1 MNVMKWIV
9 TNGCKYGLR
18 ILCRI
23 NHEEMKKV
31 PEQGPLIVYANHTGS
46 IEAPILY
53 GELAP
58 RPVTALAKVES
69 WDNWLINWVFTLWDI
84 IPIRRGEADMEA
96 TRAALSALEQA
107 HILGVS
113 PEGTRNKTGALLRA
127 KPGIVMLAMHSKAPL
142 QAVAHWGGE
151 NFRENLKRLKR
162 TDFHM
167 LIGPVFYLD
176 ARGERVTKEV
186 RQQMADEMM
195 YQLAKLLP
203 SEYRGEYA
211 DLENATER
219 YLRFVTN

>member
-211 DLENATER
+211 DLENATEH
-219 YLRFVTN
+219 YLRFIAN

>member
-9 TNGCKYGLR
+9 TNGCKYGMR

-23 NHEEMKKV
+23 NYEEMKKV
-31 PEQGPLIVYANHTGS
+31 PTQGPLIVYANHTGS
-46 IEAPILY
+46 VEAPIFY

-69 WDNWLINWVFTLWDI
+69 WDNWLINWVFTLWDL
-84 IPIRRGEADMEA
+84 IPIRRGETDMDA
-96 TRAALSALEQA
+96 TRAALSALERG
-107 HILGVS
+107 HFLGIS

-127 KPGIVMLAMHSKAPL
+127 KPGIVMLATHSKAPL
-142 QAVAHWGGE
+142 QAAAHWGGE
-151 NFRENLKRLKR
+151 NFRENLRRLKR
-162 TDFHM
+162 TDFQ
-167 LIGPVFYLD
+167 IRVGPVFYLD
-176 ARGERVTKEV
+176 ARGERITKEI

-203 SEYRGEYA
+203 PEYRGEYA

>member
-1 MNVMKWIV
+1 MKWIV

-18 ILCRI
+18 TLCRI
-23 NHEEMKKV
+23 NHEEIKKV
-31 PEQGPLIVYANHTGS
+31 PMDGPLIVYANHTGS

-84 IPIRRGEADMEA
+84 IPIRRGEADMDA

-142 QAVAHWGGE
+142 QVVAHWGGE

-167 LIGPVFYLD
+167 RAGPVFYLD
-176 ARGERVTKEV
+176 ARGERVTKEI

-203 SEYRGEYA
+203 PEYRGEYA
-211 DLENATER
+211 DLENATEH